1 MTGRAILPGALAWL
15 ALLAA
20 CQPDGEVDGGPPG
33 PAQRV
38 VTLAPHLA
46 ELMFDLGA
54 GDLLVGVSAYTDYPE
69 QARSLPVVSDAFVV
83 DRERLAVLDP
93 DLLLAWKSG
102 TPVHVVDQLRR
113 AGYRVEVIET
123 RGLADVAAALER
135 LGDLTGRVDASRQVA
150 ARYLDDI
157 DKFAQSHR
165 GSEPIRVFYQISQRP
180 LYSVNREHYIS
191 ELVGICGGSNIFAD
205 IGELA
210 PLVDV
215 EAVIDRDPEA
225 MLAGED
231 SRREAFEVWDRWPHI
246 AANRYGN
253 RFFMPAEEI
262 GRPTTRLVAAAAAV
276 CEALDRARDNR
287 RTYLAKVG
295 RAE

>member
-1 MTGRAILPGALAWL
+1 MLVWL

-20 CQPDGEVDGGPPG
+20 CQPVGGDSKALSA
-33 PAQRV
+33 PARRV

-54 GDLLVGVSAYTDYPE
+54 GDLLVGVSAYTDFPD

-93 DLLLAWKSG
+93 DLLLAWESG

-113 AGYRVEVIET
+113 AGYRVEVVET
-123 RGLADVAAALER
+123 RGLSGVATALVR
-135 LGDLTGRVDASRQVA
+135 LGELTGRSDAASRVA
-150 ARYLDDI
+150 ARYLEEI
-157 DKFAQSHR
+157 AAIAGAHR
-165 GSEPIRVFYQISQRP
+165 DSETIRVFYQISQRP
-180 LYSVNREHYIS
+180 LYSVNGDHYIS
-191 ELVGICGGSNIFAD
+191 GLIKICGGANIFAD

-215 EAVIDRDPEA
+215 EAVIDRDPEV

-231 SRREAFEVWDRWPHI
+231 SRQEAFDVWDRWPRI

-262 GRPTTRLVAAAAAV
+262 GRPTTRLVTAAVAV
-276 CEALDRARDNR
+276 CEALDRARENR
-287 RTYLAKVG
+287 RAHSEG
-295 RAE
+295 ADGHDA